1 MATIH
6 GRSGKIK
13 LGATVLLEAREWT
26 LNITR
31 NKDEDEA
38 FGDSWRT
45 QLGGIKEWSF
55 TAECNYDPAVV
66 AIHDAA
72 LADTVTAFTLFPVG
86 SLLPNYNGNVWV
98 EADITVGIGGV
109 GRIALSGDGDG
120 ALAYS
125 LT

>member
-1 MATIH
+1 
-6 GRSGKIK
+6 
-13 LGATVLLEAREWT
+13 V
-26 LNITR
+26 TR

-72 LADTVTAFTLFPVG
+72 LADTVTALIFYPVG
-86 SLLPNYNGNVWV
+86 SAAPNYAGNAWV
-98 EADITVGIGGV
+98 EVDLTVGVGGTA
-109 GRIALSGDGDG
+109 RISMSGDGDG
-120 ALAYS
+120 PLAYS